1 MEVFFSVDGDD
12 IGQLI
17 EKGFLNN
24 DISYLISISLKIE
37 KWLINLKNIISENGG
52 TIIISGG
59 DMLLALI
66 DQERVDQI
74 IKSISFIQKNFPF
87 TCSVS
92 IGRTLIESYVAL
104 KQAKSRGKN
113 RIVNLLQEDLQPCY
127 ESKIVDI

>member
-1 MEVFFSVDGDD
+1 MKVYFSVDGDD

-24 DISYLISISLKIE
+24 DISYLISISLEIE
-37 KWLINLKNIISENGG
+37 KWLTNIKTIISGNGG
-52 TIIISGG
+52 TIFISGG

-74 IKSISFIQKNFPF
+74 IESISFNQHKFSF
-87 TCSVS
+87 TCSIS
-92 IGRTLIESYVAL
+92 TGRTLIESYVAL

-113 RIVNLLQEDLQPCY
+113 RIVNLLKDDLQPCY
-127 ESKIVDI
+127 ESIIIEI